1 MFNKT
6 SAPPPRR
13 PSETTPI
20 EAPPVRRTNGPRAAS
35 LLGPDLVFEGQISGE
50 GELHVEG
57 GVRGD
62 INVARLVVGEHAQ
75 IEGTVRGGQ
84 VEVRGRVVGN
94 IEAKAVKLYETAHV
108 EGDISH
114 EQLSIDVG
122 AFFQGRC
129 QQFQRPAPQP
139 AAQPAPQAAAPAPP
153 PAAQPAPQPTAKV
166 IELDKAQG

>member
-6 SAPPPRR
+6 NNAPPRR
-13 PSETTPI
+13 PETTPA
-20 EAPPVRRTNGPRAAS
+20 ETPQVRRPPSAPRAAS

-62 INVARLVVGEHAQ
+62 IHVPRLVVGETAQ
-75 IEGTVRGGQ
+75 IEGVIRGGQ
-84 VEVRGRVVGN
+84 IEVRGRVIGN
-94 IEAKAVKLYETAHV
+94 IEAKAVKLYESAHV
-108 EGDISH
+108 EGDIVH

-122 AFFQGRC
+122 AYFQGRC
-129 QQFQRPAPQP
+129 QQFQRPP
-139 AAQPAPQAAAPAPP
+139 AAPPKPEPAPP
-153 PAAQPAPQPTAKV
+153 PALAQAQPAPQPTAKV

>member
-1 MFNKT
+1 MFNKST

-13 PSETTPI
+13 PSETPV
-20 EAPPVRRTNGPRAAS
+20 EAPPVRRATSPRAAS

-62 INVARLVVGEHAQ
+62 IHVARLVVGENAQ
-75 IEGTVRGGQ
+75 IEGTIRGGQ

-94 IEAKAVKLYETAHV
+94 IEAKAVKLYESAHV
-108 EGDISH
+108 EGDIVH

-129 QQFQRPAPQP
+129 QQFQRPAV
-139 AAQPAPQAAAPAPP
+139 AAPAPAPP
-153 PAAQPAPQPTAKV
+153 PAAQPATAKV

>member
-6 SAPPPRR
+6 SAPPRR
-13 PSETTPI
+13 PSETTPV
-20 EAPPVRRTNGPRAAS
+20 EAAPVRRPPSPPRAAS

-62 INVARLVVGEHAQ
+62 IHVARLVVGETAQ
-75 IEGTVRGGQ
+75 IEGVIRGGQ
-84 VEVRGRVVGN
+84 VEIRGRVVGN
-94 IEAKAVKLYETAHV
+94 IEAKAVKLYESAHV
-108 EGDISH
+108 EGDIVH

-129 QQFQRPAPQP
+129 QQFQRPPAQP
-139 AAQPAPQAAAPAPP
+139 AAPPKPEPAAPPVQA
-153 PAAQPAPQPTAKV
+153 APQPTAKV

>member
-13 PSETTPI
+13 PSETPV
-20 EAPPVRRTNGPRAAS
+20 EAPPVRRTNTPRAAS

-62 INVARLVVGEHAQ
+62 IHVARLVVGENAQ
-75 IEGTVRGGQ
+75 VEGTIRGGQ
-84 VEVRGRVVGN
+84 VEIRGRVVGN
-94 IEAKAVKLYETAHV
+94 IEAKAVKLYESAHV
-108 EGDISH
+108 EGDIVH

-122 AFFQGRC
+122 AYFQGRC
-129 QQFQRPAPQP
+129 QQFQRPPATPAVAPKAEP
-139 AAQPAPQAAAPAPP
+139 ATAPAAAQPT
-153 PAAQPAPQPTAKV
+153 PQPTAKV